1 MNAENPAMVVVIA
14 GSRWENTRGTDHRL
28 AEALAKRTR
37 VLWVDPPVPVIGPAS
52 EGRPALLPGFEI
64 DGLRPD
70 LLRLRVVV
78 PPGFTRAVIRSVATS
93 LQARAIRRA
102 LAELNIESAAKI
114 VLSPRERFPRTV
126 PGVNILHVTDDWES
140 GAELMGLSKNAVR
153 KTLDTNVNDADVI
166 SAVSPYL
173 AELLERQSTKKVIVV
188 PNGCAAQGIRFEE
201 RASGRRPVAGL
212 IGQLNERLDMD
223 YLEALA
229 DSGVRVEVIGPRRDR
244 NPETSGRLDRFLE
257 SKNVVWR
264 GEMPEALLWQE
275 MEEFSVGITPYVD
288 NDFNRSS
295 FPIKTLDYLAAGLPV
310 IATDLPAVRWLGSHL
325 IKVVRSPE
333 EFVRSVRNAIDT
345 EYRFSDAQE
354 RRDFANQHS
363 WDARARELLAL
374 IAGGST

>member
-1 MNAENPAMVVVIA
+1 MVVVIA
-14 GSRWENTRGTDHRL
+14 GSRWEDTRGTDHRL

-37 VLWVDPPVPVIGPAS
+37 VLWVDPPVPFAGPAS
-52 EGRPALLPGFEI
+52 EGKPALFPGFEI

-78 PPGFTRAVIRSVATS
+78 PPGFTRAVIRSIATS

-102 LAELNIESAAKI
+102 LAELNIDSVAKI
-114 VLSPRERFPRTV
+114 VLSPRETFPRTV
-126 PGVNILHVTDDWES
+126 PGINILHVTDDWEA

-153 KTLDTNVNDADVI
+153 KTLETNVNDADVI

-173 AELLERQSTKKVIVV
+173 AELLERQSTKNVV
-188 PNGCAAQGIRFEE
+188 VLPNGCAAQGMRPEE
-201 RASGRRPVAGL
+201 RASARRPVAGL
-212 IGQLNERLDMD
+212 VGQLNERLDMD

-275 MEEFSVGITPYVD
+275 IEEFSVGITPYAD

-310 IATDLPAVRWLGSHL
+310 IATDLPAVRWLGSQW

-354 RRDFANQHS
+354 RRDFANQHT

-374 IAGGST
+374 IAGGTT